1 MNTTTI
7 KSKHKETPA
16 TIIIIVLLSI
26 STQNGFVGVAGPGP
40 VAAAGPGPVRGRRR
54 RGGANTILYNI
65 RY

>member
-26 STQNGFVGVAGPGP
+26 STQNGFVGVAGEGP
-40 VAAAGPGPVRGRRR
+40 VAEGPVAEGPVFI
-54 RGGANTILYNI
+54 ILYI
-65 RY
+65 IKY